1 MAKKIIAAL
10 IAGLTGP
17 FAMAFAISMLLIVGI
32 AAGLM
37 VAGNM
42 EEAKLQKIKDE
53 RAAAAEA
60 LKDPPPPQRVI
71 DTTEEGPSPFD
82 PRYVSLGEEI
92 LSPLPGKGRV
102 LQIEIDLVTLRGQ
115 LSEDLLTAQRIPLRA
130 LALSMLSELTIEQA
144 TAEDAS
150 QAIAEKLKQAVNAA
164 MRPTNGVTPVQQVLI
179 KKYYVQ

>member
-1 MAKKIIAAL
+1 MVKKIIAAV

-17 FAMAFAISMLLIVGI
+17 FAMAFAISMLLIGGI
-32 AAGLM
+32 AAGFL

-42 EEAKLQKIKDE
+42 EQAKLQKIKAE
-53 RAAAAEA
+53 KAAAEEA
-60 LKDPPPPQRVI
+60 LKGPPPPQRVV
-71 DTTEEGPSPFD
+71 DTTEGPSPFE

-115 LSEDLLTAQRIPLRA
+115 LSEDLLTAERIPLRT
-130 LALSMLSELTIEQA
+130 LALSILSELTIEEA
-144 TAEDAS
+144 TAIDAS

-164 MRPTNGVTPVQQVLI
+164 IRPKNGVTPVQRVLI